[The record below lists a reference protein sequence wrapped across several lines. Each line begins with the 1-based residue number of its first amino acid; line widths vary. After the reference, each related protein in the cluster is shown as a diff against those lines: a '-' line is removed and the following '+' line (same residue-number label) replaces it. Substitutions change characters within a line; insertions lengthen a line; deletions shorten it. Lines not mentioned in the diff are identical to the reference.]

1 MGGGVIK
8 ADGLVPSARNHL
20 SGGRIDHNSPHRGL
34 SIVCCGLRTGEG
46 NAHGAQIMASHTKDP
61 SGWDVL
67 GQGPRVLDPED
78 FDAEDMSGIE
88 GERVAK
94 ALARAGVA
102 SRREVERYIEAGR
115 VRLNGHVLTTPAV
128 KVAPGDILTV
138 DGQVVAD
145 AEPTRMWRY
154 HKPVDLVTTHKDPQ
168 GRPTVFEALPPELPR
183 VISVGRLDINSEG
196 LLLLT
201 NDGALARALEL
212 PSSGWNRTYRARAY
226 GDTTQEKLDRLLKGV
241 TVEGVK
247 YGPITAKLDKVREGK
262 RHTNVWITVTIAEG
276 KNREVRRVLESL
288 GLKVNRLIRL
298 SYGPFQLGTLAA
310 GAAEEIG
317 PRVIRE
323 QLSAYI
329 DPENLPAGAGG
340 PPVALLAPTP
350 GGEDH
355 RDLRR
360 EGPRPAPM
368 PRRSV
373 TDSIP
378 SHASSELVPEKV
390 GPLKKKPGWAKA
402 KPKKNPHKPVPAK
415 AGRPESGKAAVK
427 HYRAGPTKGATLI
440 ERKPGLAKAGA
451 DRPSVGKPG
460 PSGEGSSKPNSG
472 KPVAARPGGKP
483 AFRPKAPGKP
493 SGAPRR

>member
-1 MGGGVIK
+1 
-8 ADGLVPSARNHL
+8 
-20 SGGRIDHNSPHRGL
+20 
-34 SIVCCGLRTGEG
+34 
-46 NAHGAQIMASHTKDP
+46 
-61 SGWDVL
+61 
-67 GQGPRVLDPED
+67 
-78 FDAEDMSGIE
+78 MSGIE

-168 GRPTVFEALPPELPR
+168 GRPTVFEALPPDLPR

-226 GDTTQEKLDRLLKGV
+226 GDTTQDKLDRLLKGV

-298 SYGPFQLGTLAA
+298 SYGPFQLGTLAV

-329 DPENLPAGAGG
+329 DPENLPPGAGG

-360 EGPRPAPM
+360 EGPRPAPV
-368 PRRSV
+368 PRRAV

-402 KPKKNPHKPVPAK
+402 KPKKNPHKAVPVK
-415 AGRPESGKAAVK
+415 AGRPEAVKATVK

-440 ERKPGLAKAGA
+440 DRKPSLAKAGTE
-451 DRPSVGKPG
+451 RPSVGKPG
-460 PSGEGSSKPNSG
+460 PSGQGSSTSNSGKPSYG
-472 KPVAARPGGKP
+472 KPVAARPSGKP
-483 AFRPKAPGKP
+483 AFRPKGPGKP

>member
-1 MGGGVIK
+1 
-8 ADGLVPSARNHL
+8 
-20 SGGRIDHNSPHRGL
+20 
-34 SIVCCGLRTGEG
+34 
-46 NAHGAQIMASHTKDP
+46 MASHTKDP

-67 GQGPRVLDPED
+67 GQGPRALDPED

-168 GRPTVFEALPPELPR
+168 GRPTVFEALPPGLPR

-276 KNREVRRVLESL
+276 KNRPGRK
-288 GLKVNRLIRL
+288 G
-298 SYGPFQLGTLAA
+298 A
-310 GAAEEIG
+310 GAAKALGNHPTDGKAITLRSGRFG
-317 PRVIRE
+317 PYVQHG
-323 QLSAYI
+323 QLRATLPKDMDATSVSVDSAI
-329 DPENLPAGAGG
+329 
-340 PPVALLAPTP
+340 ALLAAKAAKE
-350 GGEDH
+350 GG
-355 RDLRR
+355 
-360 EGPRPAPM
+360 P
-368 PRRSV
+368 V
-373 TDSIP
+373 
-378 SHASSELVPEKV
+378 
-390 GPLKKKPGWAKA
+390 AKA
-402 KPKKNPHKPVPAK
+402 KAK
-415 AGRPESGKAAVK
+415 GKVA
-427 HYRAGPTKGATLI
+427 
-440 ERKPGLAKAGA
+440 RKSA
-451 DRPSVGKPG
+451 D
-460 PSGEGSSKPNSG
+460 
-472 KPVAARPGGKP
+472 A
-483 AFRPKAPGKP
+483 
-493 SGAPRR
+493 

>member
-1 MGGGVIK
+1 
-8 ADGLVPSARNHL
+8 
-20 SGGRIDHNSPHRGL
+20 
-34 SIVCCGLRTGEG
+34 
-46 NAHGAQIMASHTKDP
+46 MASHTKDP

-67 GQGPRVLDPED
+67 GQGPRALDPED

-168 GRPTVFEALPPELPR
+168 GRPTVFEALPPGLPR

-262 RHTNVWITVTIAEG
+262 RHTNVWITVTLAEG

-298 SYGPFQLGTLAA
+298 SYGPFQLGTLPV

-329 DPENLPAGAGG
+329 DPENLPLGAGG

-360 EGPRPAPM
+360 EGPRPVPV

-402 KPKKNPHKPVPAK
+402 KPKKNPHKVVAVK
-415 AGRPESGKAAVK
+415 AGRPEASKASAK
-427 HYRAGPTKGATLI
+427 HYRAAPPKGATLI
-440 ERKPGLAKAGA
+440 ERKPGQVKAGSERQPFA
-451 DRPSVGKPG
+451 KSGPAGLGSGKPS
-460 PSGEGSSKPNSG
+460 PS
-472 KPVAARPGGKP
+472 KPVAARPGTKLG
-483 AFRPKAPGKP
+483 FRPKGPGKSP
-493 SGAPRR
+493 KAPR

>member
-1 MGGGVIK
+1 
-8 ADGLVPSARNHL
+8 
-20 SGGRIDHNSPHRGL
+20 
-34 SIVCCGLRTGEG
+34 
-46 NAHGAQIMASHTKDP
+46 
-61 SGWDVL
+61 
-67 GQGPRVLDPED
+67 
-78 FDAEDMSGIE
+78 MSGIE

-168 GRPTVFEALPPELPR
+168 GRPTVFEALPPDLPR

-329 DPENLPAGAGG
+329 DPENLPLGAGG

-402 KPKKNPHKPVPAK
+402 KPKKNPHKAAPVK
-415 AGRPESGKAAVK
+415 AGRPEASKAPTK
-427 HYRAGPTKGATLI
+427 HYRAGPAKGATLI
-440 ERKPGLAKAGA
+440 ERKPGLAKTGTE
-451 DRPSVGKPG
+451 RPSVARPGPGGQGPSTSNSGKPSYSKPG
-460 PSGEGSSKPNSG
+460 SGQLSSDRPNSG

-483 AFRPKAPGKP
+483 AFRPKGPGKP
-493 SGAPRR
+493 SGPPRR

>member
-1 MGGGVIK
+1 
-8 ADGLVPSARNHL
+8 
-20 SGGRIDHNSPHRGL
+20 
-34 SIVCCGLRTGEG
+34 
-46 NAHGAQIMASHTKDP
+46 MASHTKDP

-168 GRPTVFEALPPELPR
+168 GRPTVFEALPPDLPR

-402 KPKKNPHKPVPAK
+402 KPKKNPHKAAPLK
-415 AGRPESGKAAVK
+415 AGRPEASKAPTK
-427 HYRAGPTKGATLI
+427 HYRTGPAKGATLI
-440 ERKPGLAKAGA
+440 ERKPGSQGPSPSNPSKPGYGKPSS
-451 DRPSVGKPG
+451 DRPS
-460 PSGEGSSKPNSG
+460 SG

-483 AFRPKAPGKP
+483 AFRPKGPGKP

>member
-1 MGGGVIK
+1 
-8 ADGLVPSARNHL
+8 
-20 SGGRIDHNSPHRGL
+20 
-34 SIVCCGLRTGEG
+34 
-46 NAHGAQIMASHTKDP
+46 MASHTKDP

-67 GQGPRVLDPED
+67 GQGPRALDPED

-168 GRPTVFEALPPELPR
+168 GRPTVFEALPPDLPR

-329 DPENLPAGAGG
+329 DPENLPLGAGG

-402 KPKKNPHKPVPAK
+402 KPKKNPHKAAPVK
-415 AGRPESGKAAVK
+415 AGRPEASKAPTK
-427 HYRAGPTKGATLI
+427 HYRAGPAKGATLI
-440 ERKPGLAKAGA
+440 ERKPGLAKTGTE
-451 DRPSVGKPG
+451 RPSVARPGPGGQGPSPSNSGKPSYSK
-460 PSGEGSSKPNSG
+460 PSSGQPSSDRPNSG

-483 AFRPKAPGKP
+483 AFRPKGPGKP
-493 SGAPRR
+493 SGPPRR